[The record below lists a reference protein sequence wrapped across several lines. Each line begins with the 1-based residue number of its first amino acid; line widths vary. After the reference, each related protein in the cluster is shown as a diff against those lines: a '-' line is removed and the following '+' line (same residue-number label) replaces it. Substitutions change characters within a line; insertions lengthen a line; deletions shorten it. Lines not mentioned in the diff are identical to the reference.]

1 VGNRLSSLSVPSYEY
16 NVSNEIT
23 STSIGT
29 YSYDANGNTL
39 TDPSGWTYTWDF
51 ENHLSQMT
59 LPGGRNS
66 RLQIRFIREAYP
78 EGAHAERS
86 DQYHQ
91 LRFTTAQITLRKW
104 TLQEASSRGTGFQ
117 WGVRRIQCDQ
127 KLAIRP

>member
-59 LPGGRNS
+59 LPGGAEQSSSNTIHSGSVS
-66 RLQIRFIREAYP
+66 RRRSRRTERPIPPTTFYDSTNHIEEVDAAGGIVSRYRFPVGR
-78 EGAHAERS
+78 
-86 DQYHQ
+86 
-91 LRFTTAQITLRKW
+91 
-104 TLQEASSRGTGFQ
+104 
-117 WGVRRIQCDQ
+117 
-127 KLAIRP
+127 